1 MKSMS
6 KLSLG
11 LRSVAVAAAILPMA
25 VGAATTYYVATYG
38 DDGNAGTS
46 WDCPQIL
53 L

>member
-1 MKSMS
+1 MKNIS

-25 VGAATTYYVATYG
+25 VSAATTYYVATYG
-38 DDGNAGTS
+38 DDGNAGAS
-46 WDCPQIL
+46 WDCLQIL